1 MNARTLQLSLIFAL
15 AVSSAC
21 GGLRSR
27 PDAVRDAY
35 LDALEKDDA
44 DAAYDLLSAAAQAE
58 ISREA
63 FRTMWK
69 DAKGQRNRQQKEL
82 ASLDKQAK
90 QPVMFATTTHGPDKI
105 LHWAEVDG
113 HYRIVSGLP
122 GLPDRSS
129 PRAALL
135 GFVAAANED
144 RLESLSAYLAPDL
157 AEALREEWEAR
168 GDAIV
173 EALSLPGSPE
183 VSPDRTRAVLRY
195 APGRRIVLERA
206 DDGWRIVL
214 LE

>member
-1 MNARTLQLSLIFAL
+1 MNARTVHLCLCFCL
-15 AVSSAC
+15 ATVSAC

-27 PDAVRDAY
+27 PQAVRDAY
-35 LDALEKDDA
+35 LDALEDDDA
-44 DAAYDLLSAAAQAE
+44 DAAYDLLSPAAQAE

-63 FRTMWK
+63 FKSMWSE
-69 DAKGQRNRQQKEL
+69 AKGQRTRQEQQL
-82 ASLDKQAK
+82 GSLDKEDK
-90 QPVMFATTTHGPDKI
+90 SPVMFATTTHGADKI

-122 GLPDRSS
+122 GLPDRST
-129 PRAALL
+129 PRTTLL
-135 GFVAAANED
+135 GFVAAASSD
-144 RLESLSAYLAPDL
+144 RLENLATYLAPDL
-157 AEALREEWEAR
+157 ADALREEWEAR

-173 EALSLPGSPE
+173 EALALPGSPE